1 MPSLN
6 SNKTNKFEDIIRA
19 EPAQIRIIYENGLRY
34 ILTPFQNYWYVLNLQ
49 HQKTICPK
57 ADKNTHPIINKLCNL
72 ENVII
77 AIDCFNR
84 LFCSID
90 ALLSLCPRT

>member
-6 SNKTNKFEDIIRA
+6 SNQTNKFEDIIRA

-49 HQKTICPK
+49 HQR
-57 ADKNTHPIINKLCNL
+57 DH
-72 ENVII
+72 
-77 AIDCFNR
+77 
-84 LFCSID
+84 
-90 ALLSLCPRT
+90 LSKSRQKYTPNYQQIMQFRERYNCY